1 MGQIESRNIRST
13 KWLWIFTWRTL
24 SIIIY
29 VNPASFNPSTGEVN
43 AEFGSTTDSEFQ
55 AAIEYAKTA
64 QGNWAATTPM
74 DRSDILRRAAD
85 LLDKYREDLAYVE
98 VMDIGKPI
106 IEARLDVQTGIDAL
120 KYCGGVSMALLGGET
135 QSVTELR
142 IQLKKISDSG
152 IFQRQH

>member
-1 MGQIESRNIRST
+1 M
-13 KWLWIFTWRTL
+13 
-24 SIIIY
+24 
-29 VNPASFNPSTGEVN
+29 NPASFNPSTGEVN

-142 IQLKKISDSG
+142 IQLKNFSESG
-152 IFQRQH
+152 IFQRQHYKISGCGPTCSEPMTKPLKIEIAI

>member
-1 MGQIESRNIRST
+1 MIN
-13 KWLWIFTWRTL
+13 
-24 SIIIY
+24 Y
-29 VNPASFNPSTGEVN
+29 VNSISFNPSTGEVN

>member
-1 MGQIESRNIRST
+1 M
-13 KWLWIFTWRTL
+13 
-24 SIIIY
+24 IIY
-29 VNPASFNPSTGEVN
+29 VNPISFNPSTGEVN

-55 AAIEYAKTA
+55 TAIEYAKTA

-135 QSVTELR
+135 QSGAELQ
-142 IQLKKISDSG
+142 IQLNEFQWLTIHAISKQSERFTDGAFDMLVLIYS
-152 IFQRQH
+152 